1 VFLTSLLIAVPP
13 AIAGADTF
21 PIDELMEMV
30 KEETKAEVS
39 AESEAKEKPSLP
51 LSPVRDSANKT
62 EQPTVI
68 LNLEMRGLTD
78 VETIQ
83 VGARQFAIS
92 MDCAFM
98 QVSRAATDTDFTKTL
113 DLLKSRALALGA
125 EYLTVVYHQ
134 EGNVQNIADAFLN
147 STYLL
152 AAQTS
157 TPTIKTV
164 MVVEMFDCEG

>member
-1 VFLTSLLIAVPP
+1 MFLTSLLIAVPP

-68 LNLEMRGLTD
+68 LNLEMQGLTD
-78 VETIQ
+78 VETIK

-92 MDCAFM
+92 MDCEFM
-98 QVSRAATDTDFTKTL
+98 QVYRAATDTDFTKTL

>member
-1 VFLTSLLIAVPP
+1 MFLTSLLIAVPP

-68 LNLEMRGLTD
+68 LNLEMQGLTD
-78 VETIQ
+78 VKTIK

-92 MDCAFM
+92 MDCEFM
-98 QVSRAATDTDFTKTL
+98 QVYRAATDTDFTKTL